1 MRGQR
6 GGGRRAFCF
15 LLAGLVLGHAP
26 HAFPASKYPGYPVQ
40 FIITFPP
47 GGPGDTTIRLI
58 HPTLQ
63 KHLGGPIELVNKPGG
78 GGAAGFSYVAK
89 AKPDGYTML
98 STMSPPLTVGTAL
111 RQLEF
116 SLDEFVY
123 IGAYAFDDTA
133 IVSRPD
139 PRWRTFDELVA
150 YAKANPGKLTYG
162 TSGAATAPYLVM
174 EAIKALRGVDL
185 AVVQHAGSG
194 PVRTAVL
201 GGHVDVGVA
210 VFGTMRELVRS
221 GKLVALAIA
230 AEERDP
236 QFPEVPTLKEK
247 GLGAAMINLWAGLWA
262 PKGTPTEILEAL
274 AQALEK
280 TAKDEEVVKRLRA
293 AGYRPAWIPG
303 GPMREMAQRDYEAAL
318 KVVKALKLERP

>member
-1 MRGQR
+1 MTRTG
-6 GGGRRAFCF
+6 AIVS
-15 LLAGLVLGHAP
+15 LALALAAG
-26 HAFPASKYPGYPVQ
+26 PATPALAASDYPSYPVQ

-63 KHLGGPIELVNKPGG
+63 KHLGGPIELVNRPGG
-78 GGAAGFSYVAK
+78 GGAAGFTYVAK
-89 AKPDGYTML
+89 AKADGYTLL

-111 RQLEF
+111 GSLGF
-116 SLDEFVY
+116 SLDDFQY

-133 IVSRPD
+133 IISRPD
-139 PRWRTFDELVA
+139 PRWKTFDEMLA
-150 YAKANPGKLTYG
+150 YAKANPGKLAYG

-174 EAIKALRGVDL
+174 EAIKRLRGVDL

-194 PVRTAVL
+194 PVRSAVL

-210 VFGTMRELVRS
+210 VFGTMRELVRA
-221 GKLVALAIA
+221 GKLVALALA
-230 AEERDP
+230 ADQRDP

-247 GLGAAMINLWAGLWA
+247 GLGEAAINLWAGLWA
-262 PKGTPTEILEAL
+262 PRGTPRPIAEKIAEAL
-274 AQALEK
+274 ERA
-280 TAKDEEVVKRLRA
+280 AKDPEVVKKLQG

-303 GPMREMAQRDYEAAL
+303 GAMRGMAQRDHEAAL
-318 KVVKALKLERP
+318 KVVRALKIERN